1 MSLQILPLEE
11 KWIPGA
17 VALQRLC
24 FPAPFPEDHL
34 WQPHHLAGHLQFFPE
49 GQFVAVQDDLV
60 VASSS
65 SIIISRSTWL
75 APNTWDEITEGLDL
89 TGHDPEGTLLFGVD
103 ISVHP
108 DYRGLGIAR
117 QLYQARFDLVRRIGL
132 ESYVTLCR
140 LPGFSSSGLQDPA
153 DYAKQVE
160 AGERSDPT
168 MTPLLKMG
176 MSLMVVAYNC
186 MEDEES
192 GNAGA
197 KLVWTP

>member
-34 WQPHHLAGHLQFFPE
+34 WQHHHLAGHLALFPE
-49 GQFVAVQDDLV
+49 GQFVAVKDELV

-65 SIIISRSTWL
+65 SIIIAPSTWD
-75 APNTWDEITEGLDL
+75 ADKTWDEITGGLDL
-89 TGHDPEGTLLFGVD
+89 TGHNSEGTLLFGVD
-103 ISVHP
+103 IAVHP
-108 DYRGLGIAR
+108 DFRGQGIAR
-117 QLYQARFDLVRRIGL
+117 QLYQARFDLVRSLKL

-140 LPGFSSSGLQDPA
+140 LPGFSSSDLQDPA
-153 DYAKQVE
+153 DYARQVE
-160 AGERSDPT
+160 KGERSDPT

-176 MSLMVVAYNC
+176 MSLKTVAYNC

>member
-11 KWIPGA
+11 RWISGA

-34 WQPHHLAGHLQFFPE
+34 WQPHHLATHLTFFPE
-49 GQFVAVQDDLV
+49 GQFVALINGNV
-60 VASSS
+60 VGSSS

-75 APNTWDEITEGLDL
+75 APNTWDEITGGLAL

-108 DYRGLGIAR
+108 DFRGQGIAR
-117 QLYQARFDLVRRIGL
+117 HLYQARFDLVRSLGL

-140 LPGFSSSGLQDPA
+140 LPGFSSSGLQHPA
-153 DYAKQVE
+153 DYARQAA

-168 MTPLLKMG
+168 LTPLLKMG
-176 MSLMVVAYNC
+176 MSLMVVADNC

>member
-34 WQPHHLAGHLQFFPE
+34 WQPHHLAGHLKLFPE
-49 GQFVAVQDDLV
+49 GQFVAVKDEMV

-65 SIIISRSTWL
+65 AILIAQAAWL
-75 APNTWDEITEGLDL
+75 APKTWDEITGGLDL
-89 TGHDPEGTLLFGVD
+89 TGHSPKGNLLFGVD

-117 QLYQARFDLVRRIGL
+117 QLYQARFDLVRRLGL
-132 ESYVTLCR
+132 TSFVTLCR
-140 LPGFSSSGLQDPA
+140 LPGFSSSGFQDPA
-153 DYAKQVE
+153 DYARQVE

-176 MSLMVVAYNC
+176 MSLMVVAHNC